1 MLQLLDRETRREK
14 VIEAKNREQRLK
26 MKTLKMHDESDFV
39 DASSKLDERE
49 DVKESSGSLRN
60 ALIAQCEQ
68 EYENMINTV
77 NRSFLRQ
84 SQLKSRKIHIS
95 KLQLLQELTRQM
107 EANNVELN
115 NNVMQNDAVIS

>member
-39 DASSKLDERE
+39 DTSSKPDEWE
-49 DVKESSGSLRN
+49 DIKESSGSLRN

-68 EYENMINTV
+68 EYENMINMV
-77 NRSFLRQ
+77 NRSFFCQ
-84 SQLKSRKIHIS
+84 SQLKSCKIHVS
-95 KLQLLQELTRQM
+95 KFQLLQELTRQI
-107 EANNVELN
+107 EASNVELN
-115 NNVMQNDAVIS
+115 NNVMQNDAVIN